1 MNLEALLADRLTAA
15 FAAVAGETV
24 DPVVRQSQH
33 ADFQSGAALAL
44 ARRLGRP
51 PREVATEVAGRADLA
66 GVAAVEVSGPG
77 FLNLTVDD
85 AVLTAA
91 VDALDDDRLGVA
103 PVAAPERI
111 VIDYSGP
118 NAAKELQVGHLRSTI
133 IGDALARLLA
143 WLGHDVLRRNHLGDW
158 GTQFGMLIEHMI
170 DLGGTDAEHSLGDLT
185 DFYRAARRKFDGDT
199 EPSVRSRAVAG
210 RSDGEDF
217 KRRARLRVVA
227 LQSGDELTRT
237 LWRRLIEQT
246 ERTFLDAYGRLGVT
260 LTMDDFVGESFYQ
273 DQLASVLAE
282 LDAKGL
288 LVASEGALCVF
299 PDGFAGRD
307 GEPLPLIVR
316 KSDGGFGYAATD
328 LAALRHRVRELGAT
342 RLLYVVGAPQR
353 THFRMVFEV
362 GRLAGWL
369 PDGVTAEH
377 IEFGS
382 ILGADGKMFKTR
394 SGDNV
399 RLADLLDEA
408 CVRATSP
415 AVGVGAIKYADLSGD
430 RRSDYVFDWDRM
442 LAATGNTGPYLQY
455 AYARIR
461 SIFRQA
467 GPAATGP
474 VVLGHPAERRLAL
487 ALLGFEPA
495 VTAAAGLREPHRLA
509 SYLHDLAVAFTG
521 FYETCP
527 VLRAA
532 GQTRASR
539 LTLAD
544 RTART
549 LALGLSLLGI
559 DLPDEM

>member
-1 MNLEALLADRLTAA
+1 
-15 FAAVAGETV
+15 V

-33 ADFQSGAALAL
+33 ADFQSAAALAL
-44 ARRLGRP
+44 AKRIGRP
-51 PREVATEVAGRADLA
+51 PWEIAADVAAKAELA
-66 GVAAVEVSGPG
+66 GLAAATVTRPG
-77 FLNLTVDD
+77 FVNLTIDD
-85 AVLTAA
+85 AVLAA
-91 VDALDDDRLGVA
+91 AADALDDDRLGVP

-118 NAAKELQVGHLRSTI
+118 NAAKEMQVGHLRSTI
-133 IGDALARLLA
+133 IGDALARILE
-143 WLGHDVLRRNHLGDW
+143 WHGHDVIRRNHLGDW

-170 DLGGTDAEHSLGDLT
+170 DLGGSDDDHSLGDLT
-185 DFYRAARRKFDGDT
+185 DFYRTARQKFDGD
-199 EPSVRSRAVAG
+199 
-210 RSDGEDF
+210 EDF
-217 KRRARLRVVA
+217 KTRARQRVVA
-227 LQSGDELTRT
+227 LQSGDELTRA
-237 LWRRLIEQT
+237 LWRRLIAQT
-246 ERTFLDAYGRLGVT
+246 ERTFLDAYARLGVT
-260 LTMDDFVGESFYQ
+260 LGPGDFVGESFYQ
-273 DQLASVLAE
+273 DQLASVLSE
-282 LDAKGL
+282 LDERGL
-288 LVASEGALCVF
+288 LVESEGALCVF
-299 PDGFAGRD
+299 PPGFAGRD

-328 LAALRHRVRELGAT
+328 LAALRHRVRTLGAT

-369 PDGVTAEH
+369 PGGVTAEH

-408 CVRATSP
+408 VRRATSP
-415 AVGVGAIKYADLSGD
+415 AVGIGAIKYADLSGD

-442 LAATGNTGPYLQY
+442 LASTGNTGPYLQY

-467 GPAATGP
+467 GAAEAGP
-474 VVLGHPAERRLAL
+474 VLIGHPAERRLAL

-509 SYLHDLAVAFTG
+509 SYLHELAVAFTG
-521 FYETCP
+521 FYESCP
-527 VLRAA
+527 VLRSA
-532 GQTRASR
+532 GETRAGR

>member
-1 MNLEALLADRLTAA
+1 MNLEALLADRLEAA
-15 FAAVAGETV
+15 FAAVAGEAV

-44 ARRLGRP
+44 AHRLGRP
-51 PREVATEVAGRADLA
+51 PRAVATEVAAKAELA
-66 GVAAVEVSGPG
+66 GLAAIEISGPG

-85 AVLTAA
+85 AVLAAA
-91 VDALDDDRLGVA
+91 VDALDDDRLGV
-103 PVAAPERI
+103 PRVAAPERI

-143 WLGHDVLRRNHLGDW
+143 WLGHDVIRRNHLGDW

-170 DLGGTDAEHSLGDLT
+170 DVGGAEEDYSLGDLT
-185 DFYRAARRKFDGDT
+185 DFYRAARQKFDNDDLFK
-199 EPSVRSRAVAG
+199 SRA
-210 RSDGEDF
+210 
-217 KRRARLRVVA
+217 RRRVVA
-227 LQSGDELTRT
+227 LQSGDELTRA

-246 ERTFLDAYGRLGVT
+246 ERTFLDAYARLGVT
-260 LTMDDFVGESFYQ
+260 LARGDFVGESFYQ
-273 DQLASVLAE
+273 DHLASVLSE
-282 LDAKGL
+282 LEEKGL

-299 PDGFAGRD
+299 PPGFAGRD

-328 LAALRHRVRELGAT
+328 LAALRHRVRTLGAT

-362 GRLAGWL
+362 CRLAGWL

-408 CVRATSP
+408 TVRATSP
-415 AVGVGAIKYADLSGD
+415 AVGIGAIKYADLSGD

-442 LAATGNTGPYLQY
+442 LASTGNTGPYLQY

-467 GPAATGP
+467 GDATAGP
-474 VVLGHPAERRLAL
+474 VLLGHPAERRLAL

-521 FYETCP
+521 FYESCP
-527 VLRAA
+527 ILRSA
-532 GQTRASR
+532 GPTRASR

-549 LALGLSLLGI
+549 LALGLTLLGI

>member
-1 MNLEALLADRLTAA
+1 MNLEALLAGRLAAA

-51 PREVATEVAGRADLA
+51 PREVAAEVADKSDLA
-66 GVAAVEVSGPG
+66 GLASVEVSGPG
-77 FLNLTVDD
+77 FLNLAVDD
-85 AVLTAA
+85 AVLATA
-91 VDALDDDRLGVA
+91 VDALDDDRLGVP
-103 PVAAPERI
+103 PVARPERI

-133 IGDALARLLA
+133 IGDALARLHA
-143 WLGHDVLRRNHLGDW
+143 WLGHEVIRRNHLGDW
-158 GTQFGMLIEHMI
+158 GTQFGMLIEHMV
-170 DLGGTDAEHSLGDLT
+170 DLGGDAAEHSLGDLT
-185 DFYRAARRKFDGDT
+185 DFYRAARRKFDADDRFRT
-199 EPSVRSRAVAG
+199 RS
-210 RSDGEDF
+210 
-217 KRRARLRVVA
+217 RLRVVA
-227 LQSGDELTRT
+227 LQSGDELTRS
-237 LWRRLIEQT
+237 LWRRLVGQT
-246 ERTFLDAYGRLGVT
+246 ESTFMDTYARLGVT
-260 LTMDDFVGESFYQ
+260 LTPADFVGESFYQ
-273 DQLASVLAE
+273 DQLESVLSE
-282 LDAKGL
+282 LDEKGL
-288 LVASEGALCVF
+288 LVESEGALCVF
-299 PDGFAGRD
+299 PAGFTGRD

-328 LAALRHRVRELGAT
+328 LAALRHRVRTLGAT

-362 GRLAGWL
+362 CRRAGWL
-369 PDGVTAEH
+369 PPEVTAEH

-382 ILGADGKMFKTR
+382 ILGADGKMFRTR

-399 RLADLLDEA
+399 TLAALLDEA
-408 CVRATSP
+408 VERASSP
-415 AVGVGAIKYADLSGD
+415 AVGIGAIKYADLSGD

-442 LAATGNTGPYLQY
+442 LASTGNTGPYLQY

-467 GPAATGP
+467 DAAEAGP
-474 VVLGHPAERRLAL
+474 VSLGAPAERRLAL

-495 VTAAAGLREPHRLA
+495 VTAAAAHREPHRLA
-509 SYLHDLAVAFTG
+509 VYLHELAVAFTG
-521 FYETCP
+521 FYESCP
-527 VLRAA
+527 ILRSA
-532 GQTRASR
+532 GPTRASR

-549 LALGLSLLGI
+549 LAIGLSLLGI
-559 DLPDEM
+559 DLPEEM